1 MSQDIERYLQ
11 AGTRANTRRSYQQ
24 ALEHFEVTWGGFL
37 PATSDAI
44 VRYLVDHAATLS
56 SNTLKLRL
64 AALAQWHTSQ
74 GFPDPTKTPLVRQI
88 LKGIRTLHPRQE
100 KQAEPLQLLQLEQ
113 CVQWLEQAEGR
124 ARAEDDWPRLL
135 RCCRDRALILIGFWR
150 AFRSDELC
158 RLQVEHIQVRSG
170 EGMQLFLS
178 WSKGDRDSHGQT
190 FSAPALA
197 KLCPVQAYVDW
208 ISVASI
214 ARGPVFRSIDRWGH
228 LGEEGLHPNSVV
240 PLLRAVLQ
248 AAGLPGELYSS
259 HSLRR
264 GFATWATRNSW
275 DLKAL
280 MQYVGWSDGQSAL
293 RYVESVGV
301 FPGQL
306 STPQLILSAENPE
319 LDGPAVRT

>member
-1 MSQDIERYLQ
+1 MSHEIERYLQ

-56 SNTLKLRL
+56 GNTLKLRL
-64 AALAQWHTSQ
+64 AALAQWHVSQ

-100 KQAEPLQLLQLEQ
+100 KQAEPLQLRQLEQ
-113 CVQWLEQAEGR
+113 CVQRLEQAEGW

-158 RLQVEHIQVRSG
+158 RLQVEHIQVRTG
-170 EGMQLFLS
+170 EGMQLFLP
-178 WSKGDRDSHGQT
+178 WSKGDRDNHGHT

-208 ISVASI
+208 ISLAGI
-214 ARGPVFRSIDRWGH
+214 ARGPVFRGIDRWGH
-228 LGEEGLHPNSVV
+228 LGEQGLHPNSVI
-240 PLLRAVLQ
+240 PLLRSVLQ
-248 AAGLPGELYSS
+248 SAGLPAELYSS

-264 GFATWATRNSW
+264 GFATWATRSGW

-293 RYVESVGV
+293 RYIESIGM

-306 STPQLILSAENPE
+306 GIPLTAGALIHPEKLS
-319 LDGPAVRT
+319 

>member
-24 ALEHFEVTWGGFL
+24 ALEHFEVSWGGFL

-64 AALAQWHTSQ
+64 AALAQWHVSQ

-100 KQAEPLQLLQLEQ
+100 KQAEPLQLSQLDQ
-113 CVQWLEQAEGR
+113 CVQWLKQAEGR

-135 RCCRDRALILIGFWR
+135 RCYRDRALILIGFWR

-158 RLQVEHIQVRSG
+158 RLQAEHIQVRTG
-170 EGMQLFLS
+170 EGMQLFLP

-197 KLCPVQAYVDW
+197 RLCPVQAYVDW
-208 ISVASI
+208 ISAAGI

-228 LGEEGLHPNSVV
+228 LGDEGLHPNSVV
-240 PLLRAVLQ
+240 PLLRAALQ

-306 STPQLILSAENPE
+306 STPQLIPDRISADPE
-319 LDGPAVRT
+319 RLP